1 MADIENMEYDSLLIR
16 FKDLLKHNNL
26 KYTKQ
31 REVVLKTLYNN
42 DDEHFTP
49 ENLYLYIKE
58 KYPKLNVGIATI
70 YRTLNLLEESNI
82 ATSISFGSAGKKF
95 ELGNKPH
102 HDHLIC
108 KNCGLIV
115 EFQDEQ
121 IEKKQEEIAYKNGFK
136 MTGHMMQL
144 YGICEKC
151 QSKTN
156 KKNTKLENKETF

>member
-42 DDEHFTP
+42 HQHFTP
-49 ENLYLYIKE
+49 ENLYLFIKE

-70 YRTLNLLEESNI
+70 YRTLNLLEESGI

-95 ELGNKPH
+95 ELANKPH

-108 KNCGLIV
+108 KCCGLIV
-115 EFQDEQ
+115 EFENSQ
-121 IEKKQEEIAYKNGFK
+121 IESKQEEIAQKNGFK
-136 MTGHMMQL
+136 LTGHMMQL
-144 YGICEKC
+144 YGICTTC
-151 QSKTN
+151 QSSN
-156 KKNTKLENKETF
+156 EASS